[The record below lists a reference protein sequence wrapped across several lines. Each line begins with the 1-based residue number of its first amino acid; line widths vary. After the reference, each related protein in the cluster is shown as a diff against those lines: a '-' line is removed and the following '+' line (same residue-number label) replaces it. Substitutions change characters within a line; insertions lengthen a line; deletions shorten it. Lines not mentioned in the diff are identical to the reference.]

1 MDSIKI
7 YGVNIHNTS
16 LDEASKIM
24 EEYLKGDELRVI
36 STPNT
41 EIVMEAK
48 KDDKLKAIINR
59 ADLIV
64 PDGIGLIYASK
75 IKKKPLQERVTGFD
89 LSIKLLEIGNENGYR
104 IYLLGGK
111 EGVAKKAAQHIKEKY
126 PNIEIAGFHNG
137 YFKGSHTGHKDSH
150 EELKLIEDINSNI
163 ADIIFVGLGFPKQ
176 EIWIDEN
183 RDKMNAKVIIG
194 NGGVMDILSGN
205 SKRAPE
211 IYQRLG
217 LEWLYR
223 LIQNPSRLKRQLVL
237 PKFLLEAIFNK
248 DIIE

>member
-7 YGVNIHNTS
+7 YGVNIQNTS

-111 EGVAKKAAQHIKEKY
+111 EGVAKKAAQQIKEKY
-126 PNIEIAGFHNG
+126 PNIEIAGFYNG

-150 EELKLIEDINSNI
+150 EELKLIEDINSNK

-183 RDKMNAKVIIG
+183 RDKINAKVIIG

-205 SKRAPE
+205 AKRAPE

>member
-150 EELKLIEDINSNI
+150 EELKLIEDINSNK

>member
-205 SKRAPE
+205 AKRAPE